1 MSNENES
8 KLNFFNNGVIPREI
22 KLCVAAVLEGAL
34 VQFDKVP
41 GSSDNSQTMVQ
52 FYLYRK
58 GETPM
63 AGGFTINA
71 ADSMAENN
79 FRTTADVF
87 KLGDIFNSEVKMSD
101 EAVLSQLIENYTVNT
116 PVSEFG
122 LVDNNV
128 KFIEERIT
136 KLISQCKA
144 YPLNVSNEISLELPE
159 LYKQFT
165 SALKNDKKKQV
176 TTGTQ
181 EAGNLS
187 ANPA

>member
-8 KLNFFNNGVIPREI
+8 KLNFFNNGAIPREI
-22 KLCVAAVLEGAL
+22 KLCAAAVLEGAL
-34 VQFDKVP
+34 LQFEKVP
-41 GSSDNSQTMVQ
+41 GNSDNSQLMVQ

-58 GETPM
+58 GEAPM

-79 FRTTADVF
+79 FKTTADVF
-87 KLGDIFNSEVKMSD
+87 KLGDIFNSELKMSD
-101 EAVLSQLIENYTVNT
+101 EAILSQLIENYTINT

-122 LVDNNV
+122 LVDNNI

-144 YPLNVSNEISLELPE
+144 YPLNVSNEISVELNQVYRE
-159 LYKQFT
+159 FT
-165 SALKNDKKKQV
+165 NALKSDKKKQV
-176 TTGTQ
+176 TTGIQ
-181 EAGNLS
+181 EPGSLAV
-187 ANPA
+187 NPA